1 MGASVVKYYI
11 GILICVFVL
20 VCVFSPR
27 SANCQHEQER
37 FCTECHSGLGDRHS
51 ELVQEWQ
58 GSVHAKNGIYCNGCH
73 GGDLTLDSI
82 EAMSPEKGF
91 KGKPKPE
98 DIPKFCGECHPGVE
112 EDYIASLHG
121 KALGKGGPQ
130 CATCHGSHRIQVAS
144 LELINK
150 KDCTRCHGFERAA
163 IIRDSLAATNEM
175 ITKLDQQTK
184 YLHRLGISVEDL
196 SSGLFDVRN
205 TFHRLFHS
213 VEVQKVRSHTD
224 EIQSRLSEIRQ
235 RVSSIQE
242 TLTRRKKAGA
252 VVVCLLLLMS
262 ALFFYVWHTYKK
274 EETRHLR

>member
-11 GILICVFVL
+11 GIFMCVFVL
-20 VCVFSPR
+20 LSVFSPR
-27 SANCQHEQER
+27 SALSQQEQKKS
-37 FCTECHSGLGDRHS
+37 CTECHSGLGDHQS

-73 GGDLTLDSI
+73 GGDPTLNDL
-82 EAMSPEKGF
+82 EAMNPENGF

-98 DIPKFCGECHPGVE
+98 DIPKFCGECHAGVE
-112 EDYIASLHG
+112 EDYTSSLHG

-130 CATCHGSHRIQVAS
+130 CVTCHGGHGIKVAS

-163 IIRDSLAATNEM
+163 TIRDSLAATDEM

-184 YLHRLGISVEDL
+184 YLHRLGIAVEDL
-196 SSGLFDVRN
+196 SSELFDVRN

-213 VEVQKVRSHTD
+213 VEVQKVHGHTD

-235 RVSSIQE
+235 RVSNIQE
-242 TLTRRKKAGA
+242 TLARRKKAGA
-252 VVVCLLLLMS
+252 VVVCLLLLIS

-274 EETRHLR
+274 EETHRLR